1 MKKKPSKPTRR
12 TVKPGPAPAGRPV
25 KAKSA
30 PAKAPVR
37 KRGSAPAVAPPG
49 PVSHALTAAARSATR
64 GDSSRAK
71 YVYCII
77 RSAEPRRFGPIGL
90 GSEPTEVSSVS
101 FREIAAVISDTP
113 E

>member
-12 TVKPGPAPAGRPV
+12 AVKPAPA
-25 KAKSA
+25 SA
-30 PAKAPVR
+30 RRPAKATSLPAKQPPAR
-37 KRGSAPAVAPPG
+37 KRG
-49 PVSHALTAAARSATR
+49 AAASPAPSSPVARAVTPAAR

-90 GSEPTEVSSVS
+90 GSERN
-101 FREIAAVISDTP
+101 FL
-113 E
+113 